1 MQDDDL
7 EKYAGMTAEEIL
19 IAQTPPPEE
28 IESEVEEAATGDS
41 ADMASY
47 DDGRPGAGA
56 MAEEPEAREKAPG
69 WGDGDKADSTAGADV
84 DDDDDDDDDSD
95 DDDMSVLD
103 HLTELR
109 TRLIRSIIA
118 IIACSC
124 VTYFFDEKIMDFLM
138 APAGQLYFMQ
148 PGEAFFSYA
157 KVVLFSGFLVATPV
171 VFYQMWRFFVP
182 AFTRRERMI
191 LGILVPSSVLLFYV
205 GLAFSFFLIV
215 PLGIKFFMGMGSET
229 LTPLFSVEKYLDF
242 IITFLLPFGL
252 AFELPIIIII
262 MAQLG
267 MVTSEKM
274 GKYFRYVFL
283 VSFVIGALLTP
294 PDIISQIT
302 LALPL
307 TALYGLSYF
316 VVRFVLRK

>member
-1 MQDDDL
+1 MQDEDL
-7 EKYAGMTAEEIL
+7 ENYKGMTAEEIL
-19 IAQTPPPEE
+19 QAQTPAEK
-28 IESEVEEAATGDS
+28 S
-41 ADMASY
+41 ADVIDKEVTSSMEADRASGE
-47 DDGRPGAGA
+47 DEAVPEPTG
-56 MAEEPEAREKAPG
+56 EEESQESS
-69 WGDGDKADSTAGADV
+69 DENS
-84 DDDDDDDDDSD
+84 DDS
-95 DDDMSVLD
+95 MSIID

-109 TRLIRSIIA
+109 SRLIRSIIA
-118 IIACSC
+118 VIACSC
-124 VTYFFDEKIMDFLM
+124 ITYFFDEKIMGFLM
-138 APAGQLYFMQ
+138 APAGKLYFMQ

-157 KVVLFSGFLVATPV
+157 KVVLFSGFLLATPV
-171 VFYQMWRFFVP
+171 VFYQLWRFFVP

-191 LGILVPSSVLLFYV
+191 LGILVPSSVLLFYA
-205 GLAFSFFLIV
+205 GLAFSFFFIV
-215 PLGIKFFMGMGSET
+215 PFGIKFFMGMGSED

-267 MVTSEKM
+267 LMTSARMK
-274 GKYFRYVFL
+274 KYFRYVFF
-283 VSFVIGALLTP
+283 VSFIIAALLTP

-316 VVRFVLRK
+316 VVRFILRK

>member
-7 EKYAGMTAEEIL
+7 ENYEGMTAEEIL
-19 IAQTPPPEE
+19 AAQAPKIDNMEDYD
-28 IESEVEEAATGDS
+28 SGEVRDSAATGTEKAGTENHDDEQQTDKNS
-41 ADMASY
+41 EQEAKETD
-47 DDGRPGAGA
+47 DDG
-56 MAEEPEAREKAPG
+56 
-69 WGDGDKADSTAGADV
+69 
-84 DDDDDDDDDSD
+84 
-95 DDDMSVLD
+95 MSVIE

-118 IIACSC
+118 IVVCSC
-124 VTYFFDEKIMDFLM
+124 GTYFFDEQIMNFLM
-138 APAGQLYFMQ
+138 APAGKLYFMQ
-148 PGEAFFSYA
+148 PGEAFFAYA

-171 VFYQMWRFFVP
+171 VFYQLWRFFVP

-191 LGILVPSSVLLFYV
+191 LGILVPSSVLLFYI

-215 PLGIKFFMGMGSET
+215 PFGIKFFMGMGSED

-267 MVTSEKM
+267 MITSQHLK
-274 GKYFRYVFL
+274 KYFRYVFL
-283 VSFVIGALLTP
+283 MSFVVAALLTP

-307 TALYGLSYF
+307 TGLYGLSYF
-316 VVRFVLRK
+316 VVRFILRK

>member
-1 MQDDDL
+1 MQDEDL
-7 EKYAGMTAEEIL
+7 ENYKGMTAEEIL
-19 IAQTPPPEE
+19 EAQTPAEK
-28 IESEVEEAATGDS
+28 S
-41 ADMASY
+41 ADIIDDEITSSTVIDTASE
-47 DDGRPGAGA
+47 DDDAAPEPTGE
-56 MAEEPEAREKAPG
+56 EEPQESSDEN
-69 WGDGDKADSTAGADV
+69 S
-84 DDDDDDDDDSD
+84 DDS
-95 DDDMSVLD
+95 MSIID

-109 TRLIRSIIA
+109 SRLIRSIIA

-124 VTYFFDEKIMDFLM
+124 VTYFFDEQIMGFLM
-138 APAGQLYFMQ
+138 APAGKLYFMQ

-157 KVVLFSGFLVATPV
+157 KVVLFSGFLLATPV
-171 VFYQMWRFFVP
+171 VFYQLWRFFVP

-191 LGILVPSSVLLFYV
+191 LGILVPSSVLLFYA
-205 GLAFSFFLIV
+205 GLAFSFFFIV
-215 PLGIKFFMGMGSET
+215 PFGIKFFMGMGSED

-267 MVTSEKM
+267 LMTSQKM
-274 GKYFRYVFL
+274 KKYFRYVFF
-283 VSFVIGALLTP
+283 VSFIVAALLTP

-307 TALYGLSYF
+307 TALYALSYF
-316 VVRFVLRK
+316 VVRFILRK

>member
-1 MQDDDL
+1 MQDEDL
-7 EKYAGMTAEEIL
+7 ENYKGMTAEEIL
-19 IAQTPPPEE
+19 QAQTPAEK
-28 IESEVEEAATGDS
+28 S
-41 ADMASY
+41 ADVIDKEVTSSMEADTASGE
-47 DDGRPGAGA
+47 DEAVPEPTG
-56 MAEEPEAREKAPG
+56 EEESQE
-69 WGDGDKADSTAGADV
+69 S
-84 DDDDDDDDDSD
+84 SD
-95 DDDMSVLD
+95 ENSDNSMSVIE

-109 TRLIRSIIA
+109 SRLIRSIIA
-118 IIACSC
+118 VIACSC
-124 VTYFFDEKIMDFLM
+124 ITYFFDEQIMGFLM
-138 APAGQLYFMQ
+138 APAGKLYFMQ

-157 KVVLFSGFLVATPV
+157 KVVLFSGFLLATPV
-171 VFYQMWRFFVP
+171 VFYQLWRFFVP

-191 LGILVPSSVLLFYV
+191 LGILVPSSVLLFYA
-205 GLAFSFFLIV
+205 GLAFSFFFIV
-215 PLGIKFFMGMGSET
+215 PFGIKFFMGMGSED

-267 MVTSEKM
+267 LMTSIRMK
-274 GKYFRYVFL
+274 KYFRYVFF
-283 VSFVIGALLTP
+283 VSFIIAALLTP

-316 VVRFVLRK
+316 VVRFILRK

>member
-1 MQDDDL
+1 MQDEDL
-7 EKYAGMTAEEIL
+7 ENYKGMTAEEIL
-19 IAQTPPPEE
+19 QAQTPAEK
-28 IESEVEEAATGDS
+28 S
-41 ADMASY
+41 ADVIDKEVTSSMEADTASGE
-47 DDGRPGAGA
+47 DEAVPEPTG
-56 MAEEPEAREKAPG
+56 EEESQESS
-69 WGDGDKADSTAGADV
+69 DENS
-84 DDDDDDDDDSD
+84 DDS
-95 DDDMSVLD
+95 MSIID

-109 TRLIRSIIA
+109 SRLIRSIIA
-118 IIACSC
+118 VIACSC
-124 VTYFFDEKIMDFLM
+124 ITYFFDEQIMGFLM
-138 APAGQLYFMQ
+138 APAGKLYFMQ

-157 KVVLFSGFLVATPV
+157 KVVLFSGFLLATPV
-171 VFYQMWRFFVP
+171 VFYQLWRFFVP

-191 LGILVPSSVLLFYV
+191 LGILVPSSVLLFYA
-205 GLAFSFFLIV
+205 GLAFSFFFIV
-215 PLGIKFFMGMGSET
+215 PFGIKFFMGMGSED

-267 MVTSEKM
+267 LMTSARMK
-274 GKYFRYVFL
+274 KYFRYVFF
-283 VSFVIGALLTP
+283 VSFIIAALLTP

-316 VVRFVLRK
+316 VVRFILRK